1 MKQKSHSIGL
11 STDADQISTMAKK
24 PHTSIYYPN
33 LDGWRGYAILWIML
47 GHVVYIYSINY
58 AENLFLLF
66 ASSSTPLA
74 VDIFFIISGYV
85 IAGTLSAQEQ
95 TGLKTFFKKRALRI
109 LPIYFF
115 NVFFVFIV
123 DGFAPN
129 YEIKVDI
136 RLPAQALTR
145 GDIGRNLCFSQ
156 RDVLPEEEQSYSVTT
171 KNQVEPFWQN
181 LFLVQNFYP
190 FSERVKLLA
199 HTWFVAIIVH
209 FYIIYGLPNLLIT
222 RLFGGRQT
230 QRNVMLCIL
239 VVLILSIALL
249 RAEFGKLYQEYF
261 QMTHFRLDAILLGC
275 LLNLGKGFLSSMYKK
290 IFWNTLTAS
299 LFFLYWPRYI
309 CFSGIPMAPHC
320 MGSIH
325 LCFYLELFRLC
336 SYDYFYHGRKPFFE
350 SRFWESDYHMDR
362 QILVRHLS
370 VALPLYVFLPSVG
383 NQDAMEQCFFHC
395 HVLHTIDSYWSG
407 TAAGL

>member
-1 MKQKSHSIGL
+1 MRQKSHSIGL

-115 NVFFVFIV
+115 IVFFVFIV

-209 FYIIYGLPNLLIT
+209 FYIIYGLLNFLIT

-275 LLNLGKGFLSSMYKK
+275 LLNLGKGLLSSMYKK

-299 LFFLYWPRYI
+299 LFFCTGLVIFATLVFRWPPIEWDQSTNVFTLSYFAFALMIISTMEENHFSRVVFGNPIITWIGNYSFGIYLWRYPFMFFTV
-309 CFSGIPMAPHC
+309 CWQLGCNGAM
-320 MGSIH
+320 
-325 LCFYLELFRLC
+325 LFPL
-336 SYDYFYHGRKPFFE
+336 P
-350 SRFWESDYHMDR
+350 RFAYYR
-362 QILVRHLS
+362 
-370 VALPLYVFLPSVG
+370 
-383 NQDAMEQCFFHC
+383 
-395 HVLHTIDSYWSG
+395 
-407 TAAGL
+407 